1 MKSDLQTVKTNGL
14 NFKISY
20 KIYFTLFKEAVS
32 LANTK
37 MKEVLEKGKGVLHLA
52 PTWVPRGF
60 NEPGKR
66 LRLHP
71 DDYFAF
77 GMDRGGI
84 CERWLGSVT
93 VALNGP
99 KTGPTEGMS
108 FVLADESGEEKILFA
123 DMVKELGSE
132 IIGSDLQNKY
142 GTWPTFAKLYD
153 YDKPLFH
160 HLHLTEEKAAKI
172 GKHGKPEAY
181 YFPIQY
187 NQYMGRFPLTYF
199 GFDPSTT
206 KEQVKECI
214 REYDNK
220 DNRITELSRAYR
232 IQLGTGWYTP
242 AGVIHAPASV
252 VTYEPQWN
260 SDVNTIME
268 NVTHGEVNPHNLLT
282 DCAPAEEKDDI
293 EALFSQIDWDESTRS
308 DYKETYFRAPKPLPA
323 TQKGLSEQWVA
334 YANEWV
340 AAKEVIVAPNA
351 EITLYDQACYCAL
364 ITQGHGTFGV
374 FECEAPGLLHVDQL
388 SGDEFFVAE
397 TAAKSGIKVKNT
409 SSYEPLI
416 ILQNFAN
423 NNPEV
428 PATI

>member
-1 MKSDLQTVKTNGL
+1 MSSDSIKKVL
-14 NFKISY
+14 N
-20 KIYFTLFKEAVS
+20 
-32 LANTK
+32 
-37 MKEVLEKGKGVLHLA
+37 KGKGVLQLT

-60 NEPGKR
+60 NEPGHR

-99 KTGPTEGMS
+99 KTGATEGMS
-108 FVLADESGEEKILFA
+108 YVLADPDTKETILFA
-123 DMVKELGSE
+123 DAVKELGAE
-132 IIGSDLQNKY
+132 LIGSALQEKY

-160 HLHLTEEKAAKI
+160 HLHLTEERANKI
-172 GKHGKPEAY
+172 GRHGKPEAY

-187 NQYMGRFPLTYF
+187 NPYLGKFPLTYF

-206 KEQVKECI
+206 KEEVMECI
-214 REYDNK
+214 RNYGVRDT
-220 DNRITELSRAYR
+220 RITELSRAYR
-232 IQLGTGWYTP
+232 VQLGTGWYTP

-268 NVTHGEVNPHNLLT
+268 NVTMGEVNPENLLT
-282 DCAPAEEKDDI
+282 DCQPKEEKGDVD
-293 EALFSQIDWDESTRS
+293 ALFAQIDWEESTRK
-308 DYKETYFRAPKPLPA
+308 DYKQKYFRAPKPLPEM
-323 TQKGLSEQWVA
+323 QKGLAEKWVA
-334 YANEWV
+334 YANEWI
-340 AAKEVIVAPNA
+340 AAKEVTVAPGA
-351 EITLYDQACYCAL
+351 KVKLCDQACYCAL
-364 ITQGHGTFGV
+364 VVQGHGKFGT
-374 FECEAPGLLHVDQL
+374 FECEAPGVLRYGDI
-388 SGDEFFVAE
+388 SGDEFFVSE
-397 TAAKSGIKVKNT
+397 SAAKKGIVVENT

-423 NNPEV
+423 NNPAV
-428 PATI
+428 PQTL

>member
-1 MKSDLQTVKTNGL
+1 MTKT
-14 NFKISY
+14 IQE
-20 KIYFTLFKEAVS
+20 LFEQ
-32 LANTK
+32 
-37 MKEVLEKGKGVLHLA
+37 GKGVLQLT

-60 NEPGKR
+60 NEPGHR

-71 DDYFAF
+71 DDYYAL
-77 GMDRGGI
+77 GMERGGI

-108 FVLADESGEEKILFA
+108 FVLADPKTKEKILFA
-123 DMVKELGSE
+123 DAVKELGE
-132 IIGSDLQNKY
+132 KLIGKSLQDNY

-160 HLHLTEEKAAKI
+160 HLHLTEEKANKI

-187 NQYMGRFPLTYF
+187 NSYLGRFPLTYF
-199 GFDPSTT
+199 GFDPSTDP
-206 KEQVKECI
+206 EEVKNCI
-214 REYDNK
+214 RNYDK
-220 DNRITELSRAYR
+220 SDTRITELSRAYR

-268 NVTHGEVNPHNLLT
+268 NVTMGEVNAHHLLT
-282 DCAPAEEKDDI
+282 DCQAPEERDDV
-293 EALFSQIDWDESTRS
+293 EALFSQIDWEESTRP
-308 DYKETYFRAPKPLPA
+308 DYKEVYFRAPRELNH
-323 TQKGLSEQWVA
+323 TQDGLLEKWVA
-334 YANEWV
+334 YANDWV
-340 AAKEVIVAPNA
+340 AAKEVTVAPNSQV
-351 EITLYDQACYCAL
+351 ILRDGACYCAL
-364 ITQGHGTFGV
+364 VVQGYGKFGE
-374 FECEAPGLLHVDQL
+374 FDCEAPGLLRFEDL
-388 SGDEFFVAE
+388 SGDEFFVSE
-397 TAAKSGIKVKNT
+397 AAAQEGIRITNH
-409 SSYEPLI
+409 SNYEPLI

-428 PATI
+428 PTSVR

>member
-1 MKSDLQTVKTNGL
+1 MNKRIQ
-14 NFKISY
+14 
-20 KIYFTLFKEAVS
+20 
-32 LANTK
+32 
-37 MKEVLEKGKGVLHLA
+37 EVFEKGKGVLQLT

-60 NEPGKR
+60 NEPGRR

-71 DDYFAF
+71 DDYYAL

-108 FVLADESGEEKILFA
+108 FVLADPETKEKLLFA
-123 DMVKELGSE
+123 DVVNELGE
-132 IIGSDLQNKY
+132 KLIGKDLQEKY

-160 HLHLTEEKAAKI
+160 HLHLTEEKANKI
-172 GKHGKPEAY
+172 GRHGKPEAY

-187 NQYMGRFPLTYF
+187 NSYLGRFPLTYF
-199 GFDPSTT
+199 GFDPSTDP
-206 KEQVKECI
+206 EDVKECI
-214 REYDNK
+214 RNYDK
-220 DNRITELSRAYR
+220 FDTRITELSRAYR

-268 NVTHGEVNPHNLLT
+268 NVTMGEVNPHNLLT
-282 DCAPAEEKDDI
+282 DCQPEEEKDDI
-293 EALFSQIDWDESTRS
+293 EALFAQIDWKESTRP
-308 DYKETYFRAPKPLPA
+308 DYKDVYFRAPKEIPS
-323 TQKGLSEQWVA
+323 TQKGLVEKWVA

-340 AAKEVIVAPNA
+340 AAKEVTVAPNSEVVLKDA
-351 EITLYDQACYCAL
+351 ACYCAL
-364 ITQGHGTFGV
+364 VTQGHGKFGE
-374 FECEAPGLLHVDQL
+374 FECEAPGVLRFDDI
-388 SGDEFFVAE
+388 SGDEFFVSEA
-397 TAAKSGIKVKNT
+397 AAKDGIVIKNN

-428 PATI
+428 PATVR

>member
-1 MKSDLQTVKTNGL
+1 MSN
-14 NFKISY
+14 KI
-20 KIYFTLFKEAVS
+20 
-32 LANTK
+32 
-37 MKEVLEKGKGVLHLA
+37 KEVFEKNEGVLQLT

-71 DDYFAF
+71 DDYYAF
-77 GMDRGGI
+77 GMNRGGI

-108 FVLADESGEEKILFA
+108 FVLTDPDTKEEILFSQFVEA
-123 DMVKELGSE
+123 LGSQL
-132 IIGSDLQNKY
+132 IGDQLYNQY

-160 HLHLTEEKAAKI
+160 HLHLTEEKAEKI

-187 NQYMGRFPLTYF
+187 NQYLGKFPLTYF
-199 GFDPSTT
+199 GFDPSVS
-206 KEQVKECI
+206 KEAVKDCI
-214 REYDNK
+214 RNFDIK
-220 DNRITELSRAYR
+220 DTRITELSRAYR
-232 IQLGTGWYTP
+232 VQLGTGWYTP

-268 NVTHGEVNPHNLLT
+268 NVTHGEVNSLNMLT
-282 DCAPAEEKDDI
+282 DCAPENEKNDVD
-293 EALFSQIDWDESTRS
+293 ALFSQIDWEESTRS
-308 DYKETYFRAPKPLPA
+308 DYKEKYFRAPKA
-323 TQKGLSEQWVA
+323 VESSQSGLIEKWIA

-340 AAKEVIVAPNA
+340 AAKEVTVAPNA

-364 ITQGHGTFGV
+364 ISQGHGKFGV
-374 FECEAPGLLHVDQL
+374 FECEAPGLLRFGQN
-388 SGDEFFVAE
+388 SGDEFFVSE
-397 TAAKSGIKVKNT
+397 SAAKKGITIINT

-423 NNPEV
+423 NNPAV
-428 PATI
+428 PKNVSL

>member
-1 MKSDLQTVKTNGL
+1 MSDIRTVFNNGGGILQLT
-14 NFKISY
+14 
-20 KIYFTLFKEAVS
+20 
-32 LANTK
+32 
-37 MKEVLEKGKGVLHLA
+37 

-60 NEPGKR
+60 NEPGHR

-71 DDYFAF
+71 DDCYAF

-108 FVLADESGEEKILFA
+108 FVLADKASGSKILFA
-123 DMVKELGSE
+123 DCVSELGADL
-132 IIGSDLQNKY
+132 IGADLQKEY

-160 HLHLTEEKAAKI
+160 HLHLKEEQANRI
-172 GKHGKPEAY
+172 GMHGKPEAY
-181 YFPIQY
+181 YFPVQY
-187 NQYMGRFPLTYF
+187 NAYLGRFPLTYF

-206 KEQVKECI
+206 KEEVMECL
-214 REYDNK
+214 RNYDIC

-242 AGVIHAPASV
+242 AGVIHAPASL

-268 NVTHGEVNPHNLLT
+268 NVTMGEVNPHNLLT
-282 DCAPAEEKDDI
+282 DCAPEEEKDDLDAI
-293 EALFSQIDWDESTRS
+293 FGQIDWEESTRP
-308 DYKETYFRAPKPLPA
+308 DYKETYFRAPKVKCESA
-323 TQKGLSEQWVA
+323 AGAEKWIA
-334 YANEWV
+334 YANEWI
-340 AAKEVIVAPNA
+340 AAKETTVLPGQTY
-351 EITLYDQACYCAL
+351 TLRDKACYCAL
-364 ITQGHGTFGV
+364 VAQGHGTFGS
-374 FECEAPGLLHVDQL
+374 FECEAPGLLRFGDI
-388 SGDEFFVAE
+388 SGDEFFVSAQTAE
-397 TAAKSGIKVKNT
+397 KGVVIVNT
-409 SSYEPLI
+409 SSYEPLV

-428 PATI
+428 PACV